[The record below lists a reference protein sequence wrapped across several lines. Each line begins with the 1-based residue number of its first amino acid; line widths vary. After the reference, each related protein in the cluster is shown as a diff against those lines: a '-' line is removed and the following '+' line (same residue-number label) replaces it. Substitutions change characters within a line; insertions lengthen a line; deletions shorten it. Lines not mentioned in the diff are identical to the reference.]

1 MVISGIKVKISVEQS
16 EIVDQPKSGDGDV
29 FETTVEAEAVRFN
42 NVEQMS
48 IQIGLIL

>member
-1 MVISGIKVKISVEQS
+1 MVIGGIKVKILVEQS
-16 EIVDQPKSGDGDV
+16 EIVDQPKSGDGDG
-29 FETTVEAEAVRFN
+29 FETVEAETVRFN